1 MTYTESIKTLIDKSK
16 DYLETKIEL
25 TKLKTIDKSADV
37 LSTVVVTVSMLFVS
51 VFLILFLSLAV
62 ALYLGK
68 WLGAYHYGFFIMA
81 GFYAIVLLVIY
92 VKREKWIK
100 TPIANELISKMLKY
114 SDEKVSYKFRRTH
127 RRDSS

>member
-1 MTYTESIKTLIDKSK
+1 MTQTETIKTLIDKSK
-16 DYLETKIEL
+16 DYLETRIEL

-51 VFLILFLSLAV
+51 FLLILFISLAV

-68 WLGAYHYGFFIMA
+68 MLGEYYYGFFIMA

-92 VKREKWIK
+92 LKREKWIK
-100 TPIANELISKMLKY
+100 TPIANELISKMLK
-114 SDEKVSYKFRRTH
+114 
-127 RRDSS
+127 